1 MTTAPPPTTT
11 TTTRPGAATG
21 GAVLIGVAALATL
34 TQPLW
39 FLDTY
44 LGLGSIQLVAVVV
57 QMLVPAAAY
66 AGCVP
71 GLLRGRQWARVAVTA
86 LAAVHV
92 LGALP
97 SLVLSFG
104 SGPDPVLL
112 AYSVGEAALV
122 GAVALLW
129 TTESR
134 AWFGPVT

>member
-1 MTTAPPPTTT
+1 MTTAPPPTTA
-11 TTTRPGAATG
+11 TTTRPGAATA
-21 GAVLIGVAALATL
+21 GAVLVGVAALVTL
-34 TQPLW
+34 AQPLW
-39 FLDTY
+39 FLSSY
-44 LGLGSIQLVAVVV
+44 LGLGSVHLVTVVV

-66 AGCVP
+66 AACVP

-97 SLVLSFG
+97 NLVLSFG
-104 SGPDPVLL
+104 SGPEPMLL
-112 AYSVGEAALV
+112 AYAVGEAALV

-129 TTESR
+129 TAESR